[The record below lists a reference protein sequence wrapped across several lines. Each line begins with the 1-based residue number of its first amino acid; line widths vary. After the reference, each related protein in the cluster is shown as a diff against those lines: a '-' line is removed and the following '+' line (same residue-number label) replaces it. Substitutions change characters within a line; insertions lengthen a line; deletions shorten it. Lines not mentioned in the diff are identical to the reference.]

1 MIRTTTLVP
10 SVVAASSGLAFAALA
25 RFVHRQPENPVD
37 TTARDQVLSN
47 SPEPAKEAHKYLRKP
62 GKWYV
67 LVPFSFA
74 ASALLARLRGLRAA
88 APLALSSVL
97 AAGVAEGTEAWLPN
111 RPPPPG
117 RNDPEEPA
125 FPSGHTL
132 QPTALALTAG
142 YVLSREGLVPPIVAA
157 PVALAVPLV
166 FGAIQLPGDRH
177 WLSDVTGG
185 WLAGLTVAALCAVV
199 YDVLA
204 RR

>member
-1 MIRTTTLVP
+1 MTRPTALVP

-37 TTARDQVLSN
+37 TTAREQVLAS

-62 GKWYV
+62 GKWFV
-67 LVPFSFA
+67 LVPFSCA
-74 ASALLARLRGLRAA
+74 ASALLARFRGLRAS

-97 AAGVAEGTEAWLPN
+97 AAAVAEGTEAWLPN

-132 QPTALALTAG
+132 QPTALALTAA
-142 YVLSREGLVPPIVAA
+142 YVLSREGLVPARAA
-157 PVALAVPLV
+157 VPVALAVPLV
-166 FGAIQLPGDRH
+166 FGGIQLSGERH
-177 WLSDVTGG
+177 WLSDVAGG
-185 WLAGLTVAALCAVV
+185 WLAGLTVAALCAAL